1 MEFFNVTTAGY
12 GLFSAAVGMITGLVT
27 FMCLDNQ
34 YSREMRSLN
43 DFMNYLRISLLNIE
57 NSLSNADNYCDN
69 YCDHEFGSECD
80 SESDSDDFPNKL
92 SFDCTIRNRST
103 DPNTLTIDYSLHTS
117 VHADSVLKSLVLLQQ
132 MFSSLV
138 SAEPDKQETDKQETD
153 KQEVN
158 VYPNRNVINRVFPT
172 PIVTY
177 NSNNLEATTDQS
189 DHHPN
194 DQSDHQPDQEPD
206 HNQTSNNEDAENL
219 LDQMLGDVQQDPVGV
234 SDDCRDAENLKY
246 SEPVKKV
253 YDPKKAYFPR
263 SSNGRYVTLNELRSR
278 GDHAQKSN
286 TEYES

>member
-1 MEFFNVTTAGY
+1 MDLFNVTTTAGC
-12 GLFSAAVGMITGLVT
+12 GLFSAAVGMIAGMVT
-27 FMCLDNQ
+27 FMFLDSQ
-34 YSREMRSLN
+34 YNREMRALN
-43 DFMNYLRISLLNIE
+43 DCMNYLKRSLSNIE
-57 NSLSNADNYCDN
+57 NSLSNAGND
-69 YCDHEFGSECD
+69 CDHESECD
-80 SESDSDDFPNKL
+80 SESDSESDSEDFPNKL

-138 SAEPDKQETDKQETD
+138 SAEPDKQDCCNQETD

-177 NSNNLEATTDQS
+177 NSNSQEVNTDQS

-194 DQSDHQPDQEPD
+194 HHQEQD

-246 SEPVKKV
+246 SEPVRKV
-253 YDPKKAYFPR
+253 YKPKKAYFPR

>member
-1 MEFFNVTTAGY
+1 MDLFNVTTAGY

-27 FMCLDNQ
+27 FMFLDSQ
-34 YSREMRSLN
+34 YNREMRALN
-43 DFMNYLRISLLNIE
+43 DCMNYLKRSLSNIE
-57 NSLSNADNYCDN
+57 NSFSNAGND
-69 YCDHEFGSECD
+69 CDHDSD
-80 SESDSDDFPNKL
+80 SEDFPNKL

-138 SAEPDKQETDKQETD
+138 SAEPDKQDCCNQETD

-177 NSNNLEATTDQS
+177 NSNSQEVNTDQS

-194 DQSDHQPDQEPD
+194 HHQEQD

-234 SDDCRDAENLKY
+234 SDDCRDAENLKF

-253 YDPKKAYFPR
+253 YDPKKAYVPR
-263 SSNGRYVTLNELRSR
+263 SSNGKYVTLNELRSR